1 MAHRVIKALRDQACN
16 DAESGVVNGP
26 PAAEVL
32 CSLGVREV
40 RRYAYDAGL
49 MNKPEGGRGRAGVVD
64 DDEHEGE
71 QEGGAVQHAGLRPT
85 LPRVASGLRL
95 DGRFGEVG

>member
-1 MAHRVIKALRDQACN
+1 
-16 DAESGVVNGP
+16 
-26 PAAEVL
+26 
-32 CSLGVREV
+32 
-40 RRYAYDAGL
+40 

-71 QEGGAVQHAGLRPT
+71 QESGAAQHAGLRPT

-95 DGRFGEVG
+95 DGKFGEVG